1 MAGLIRLGLAA
12 VFVIA
17 LACACRPTPATADE
31 IPRAAEQYRRLL
43 VRSAH
48 ADWGLDAPIAT
59 LAAQVHQESR
69 WNAAA
74 RSAVGAQGLAQFMP
88 ATAAWMADLYPT
100 TLGTGQPL
108 SPSWALRALV
118 AYDRWLYQR
127 NQAASDCDRWGFVLS
142 AYNGGQGW
150 VNRDRALAAAKGA
163 DVRAWFDSVE
173 RVNAGRS
180 AANFR
185 ENRTY
190 PRRILVAWEPL
201 YVSAGWGAGVCA
213 ARYPT

>member
-1 MAGLIRLGLAA
+1 MIGAIRLVQAA
-12 VFVIA
+12 ALVVA
-17 LACACRPTPATADE
+17 LACGCRPTLAAAEE

-48 ADWGLDAPIAT
+48 AEWGLDAPIAT
-59 LAAQVHQESR
+59 LAGQVHQESR

-74 RSAVGAQGLAQFMP
+74 RSPVGAQGLAQFMP

-100 TLGTGQPL
+100 TLGSGEPL

-127 NQAASDCDRWGFVLS
+127 NQATSDCDRWGFVLS

-173 RVNAGRS
+173 RFNAGRS

-201 YVSAGWGAGVCA
+201 YVSADWGAGVCA